1 MFTVTELP
9 MEHENINEH
18 IPLNIIL
25 SLIVNEVTSEHCIYD
40 YNEEVK
46 REETKKYKEIFNSF
60 T

>member
-46 REETKKYKEIFNSF
+46 REVTKKYKEIFNSF